1 MTLTINAQAIDL
13 RYLIDNFGLQRIR
26 EPQFF
31 LEWQEYLPELTP
43 MERELLDRIQASYF
57 NLIEYP
63 PVLENAINLT
73 IISPILFTAGF
84 YLPPFHIQTEKSIEI
99 QVDHEGQII
108 TGRID
113 ILILKNNVWITVIE
127 SKRPTLA
134 IDDRLSQ
141 LLTYMLASP
150 NPEQPMFGL
159 ITNGLNFRFLKLVR
173 DDLPRYA
180 TSNEFILDNQGNE
193 LYDVV
198 RILKKLGA
206 KS

>member
-1 MTLTINAQAIDL
+1 MPPTINAQTIDL

-31 LEWQEYLPELTP
+31 SEWQESLPELTL
-43 MERELLDRIQASYF
+43 MEKELLDRIQASYF

-84 YLPPFHIQTEKSIEI
+84 YLPPFHVQTEKSIEI

-113 ILILKNNVWITVIE
+113 ILILKNNIWITIIE

-141 LLTYMLASP
+141 LLTYMLAIP

-173 DDLPRYA
+173 DGSPRYA
-180 TSNEFILDNQGNE
+180 TSDEFILDNQGNE
-193 LYDVV
+193 LYDVLK
-198 RILKKLGA
+198 ILKKLGA
-206 KS
+206 MA

>member
-173 DDLPRYA
+173 DGLPRYA